1 MKLVPALDEFAKSN
15 SLSNEQLN
23 LLVGEL
29 ALGGPFIRK
38 AGLGMIDDSE
48 TYVLLA
54 ETRNTVLLADK
65 KWERKSSSES
75 ELVLLDNLP
84 IVGSSTK
91 RRGYLKS

>member
-48 TYVLLA
+48 TYVLLGSLS
-54 ETRNTVLLADK
+54 RNSK
-65 KWERKSSSES
+65 HCPPCGQEMGGKEFE
-75 ELVLLDNLP
+75 
-84 IVGSSTK
+84 
-91 RRGYLKS
+91 